1 MELVSLFYIV
11 DEFCKDFE
19 PKWRSHLV
27 ASGQMRRIKP
37 SALSLSEILTIVILF
52 HSSNH
57 KTFKHY
63 YTDYVCVYLGAD
75 FPGLV
80 SYSRFVELMSGVS
93 TPLHVLLFGLLGSPT
108 LANFIDSTKVVVC
121 DNHRIRRNKVFK
133 GIAAR
138 GKSSM
143 GWFYGFKLHLVV
155 NERGEITSF
164 MLTPGN
170 VADNNP
176 KLGAKLCQRVSG
188 KLYGDRGYISK
199 ELFETLWE
207 QGTHIVTGIKR
218 NMKNKLLPLW
228 DKLMLRKRNL
238 IETINDQL
246 KNSNQIEHTRHRSP
260 KNFLTNLLAG
270 LIAYQLQPKKPSLHF
285 TLTEQR
291 LLAEP
296 LLCQWEGVGVRSNWG
311 YIITKET
318 RNF

>member
-1 MELVSLFYIV
+1 MELVTLFYLV
-11 DEFCKDFE
+11 DEFCKSFE
-19 PKWRSHLV
+19 PKYRAHLLE
-27 ASGQMRRIKP
+27 SGETKKVKP
-37 SALSLSEILTIVILF
+37 SSLSLSEILTITIHF
-52 HSSNH
+52 HQSNH

-63 YTDYVCVYLGAD
+63 YKNYVCGQLASD
-75 FPGLV
+75 FPWLV
-80 SYSRFVELMSGVS
+80 SYGRFVELMGGAVI
-93 TPLHVLLFGLLGSPT
+93 PLQALLLNLLGSST
-108 LANFIDSTKVVVC
+108 LANFIDSTKVVVR

-176 KLGAKLCQRVSG
+176 KLGAKLCQKLRG
-188 KLYGDRGYISK
+188 KLCGDRGYISK
-199 ELFETLWE
+199 DLFEQLWS
-207 QGTHIVTGIKR
+207 QGIHLITGIKK

-260 KNFLTNLLAG
+260 ANFPANLLAG
-270 LIAYQLQPKKPSLHF
+270 LIS
-285 TLTEQR
+285 
-291 LLAEP
+291 
-296 LLCQWEGVGVRSNWG
+296 
-311 YIITKET
+311 
-318 RNF
+318 

>member
-11 DEFCKDFE
+11 DEFCKGFE
-19 PKWRSHLV
+19 PQWRAHLV
-27 ASGQMRRIKP
+27 SSGAVKRIKP
-37 SALSLSEILTIVILF
+37 SSLSLSEILTIVIWF

-57 KTFKHY
+57 KTFKQY
-63 YTDYVCVYLGAD
+63 YTDYVRVYLGAD
-75 FPGLV
+75 FPRLV
-80 SYSRFVELMSGVS
+80 SYGRFVELMSDAS
-93 TPLHVLLFGLLGSPT
+93 APLHFLLLSLLGSPT
-108 LANFIDSTKVVVC
+108 RVNFIDSTKVVVC
-121 DNHRIRRNKVFK
+121 DNHRIHRNKVFK

-155 NERGEITSF
+155 NERGELTSF

-176 KLGAKLCQRVSG
+176 KLGAKLCRSLSG

-199 ELFETLWE
+199 DLFETLWR
-207 QGTHIVTGIKR
+207 QGIQLITGIR
-218 NMKNKLLPLW
+218 KNTKNRLLPLW

-260 KNFLTNLLAG
+260 RNFLTNVLAG
-270 LIAYQLQPKKPSLHF
+270 LVAYQLQPKKPCLHF
-285 TLTEQR
+285 TKPEQR

-296 LLCQWEGVGVRSNWG
+296 LLLPA
-311 YIITKET
+311 
-318 RNF
+318 

>member
-1 MELVSLFYIV
+1 MELVTLFYLV
-11 DEFCKDFE
+11 DEFCKSFE
-19 PKWRSHLV
+19 PRYQAHLLE
-27 ASGQMRRIKP
+27 SGEAKRVKP
-37 SALSLSEILTIVILF
+37 SSLSLSEILTIMIHF
-52 HSSNH
+52 HQSNH

-63 YTDYVCVYLGAD
+63 YKSYVCVQLASD

-80 SYSRFVELMSGVS
+80 SYGRFVELMSGTI
-93 TPLHVLLFGLLGSPT
+93 TPLQALLLNLLGAST

-133 GIAAR
+133 GLAAR

-176 KLGAKLCQRVSG
+176 NLGIKLCQKLNG

-199 ELFETLWE
+199 DLFERLWA
-207 QGTHIVTGIKR
+207 QGVHLVTGIKK

-260 KNFLTNLLAG
+260 TNFLGNLLAG
-270 LIAYQLQPKKPSLHF
+270 LISYQLQPKKPSLHF
-285 TLTEQR
+285 TKTEQR
-291 LLAEP
+291 LLAQP
-296 LLCQWEGVGVRSNWG
+296 LLVG
-311 YIITKET
+311 
-318 RNF
+318 

>member
-11 DEFCKDFE
+11 DEFCKEFE
-19 PKWRSHLV
+19 PAYRARLV
-27 ASGQMRRIKP
+27 ASGEAVRNKP
-37 SALSLSEILTIVILF
+37 CSLSLSEILTIVIWF
-52 HSSNH
+52 HASNH

-63 YTDYVCVYLGAD
+63 YTDYVRVYLLSD

-80 SYSRFVELMSGVS
+80 SYGRFIELMSGACV
-93 TPLHVLLFGLLGSPT
+93 PLNALLVHLLGQPSLT
-108 LANFIDSTKVVVC
+108 NFIDSTKVVVC
-121 DNHRIRRNKVFK
+121 DNHRIQRNKVFK
-133 GIAAR
+133 HIAAR

-170 VADNNP
+170 VADNNT
-176 KLGAKLCQRVSG
+176 KLGAKLCARLHG
-188 KLYGDRGYISK
+188 KLYGDRGYISAD
-199 ELFETLWE
+199 LFLALRQ
-207 QGTHIVTGIKR
+207 QGVQLVTGIRK

-246 KNSNQIEHTRHRSP
+246 KNSNQIEHTRHRSS
-260 KNFLTNLLAG
+260 KNFLANLLAG
-270 LIAYQLQPKKPSLHF
+270 LVAYQLQPKKPSLHF
-285 TLTEQR
+285 TKTEQR

-296 LLCQWEGVGVRSNWG
+296 LLLPV
-311 YIITKET
+311 
-318 RNF
+318 

>member
-1 MELVSLFYIV
+1 MELVSLFYLV
-11 DEFCKDFE
+11 DEFCKGFE
-19 PKWRSHLV
+19 PQWRSHLLN
-27 ASGQMRRIKP
+27 SGAAQRIKP
-37 SALSLSEILTIVILF
+37 SSLSLSETLTIVIWF

-57 KTFKHY
+57 KTFKQY
-63 YTDYVCVYLGAD
+63 YTDYVRVYLGAD
-75 FPGLV
+75 FPHLV
-80 SYSRFVELMSGVS
+80 SYGRFVELMSGASV
-93 TPLHVLLFGLLGSPT
+93 PLHILLLSLLGSPS

-164 MLTPGN
+164 LLTPDN
-170 VADNNP
+170 VADNNAN
-176 KLGAKLCQRVSG
+176 LGSKLCARLHG

-199 ELFETLWE
+199 ELFATLRQ
-207 QGTHIVTGIKR
+207 QGVHLMTGIRR
-218 NMKNKLLPLW
+218 NMKNRLLPLW

-270 LIAYQLQPKKPSLHF
+270 LVAYQLQPKKPSLHF
-285 TLTEQR
+285 TKRQQQLLT
-291 LLAEP
+291 EP
-296 LLCQWEGVGVRSNWG
+296 LLLPA
-311 YIITKET
+311 
-318 RNF
+318 

>member
-1 MELVSLFYIV
+1 MELVALFYLI
-11 DEFCKDFE
+11 DEFCKEFE
-19 PKWRSHLV
+19 PTFHAHLL
-27 ASGQMRRIKP
+27 ASGEISRIKP
-37 SALSLSEILTIVILF
+37 SSLSLSEILTIMIWF

-57 KTFKHY
+57 KTFKQY
-63 YTDYVCVYLGAD
+63 YTDYVRVYLCSE
-75 FPGLV
+75 FPQLV
-80 SYSRFVELMSGVS
+80 SYNRFVELMEETSI
-93 TPLHVLLFGLLGSPT
+93 PLYTLLTSLLGEST

-121 DNHRIRRNKVFK
+121 DNHRIQRNKVFQ

-155 NERGEITSF
+155 NDRGDLTSV

-170 VADNNP
+170 VADSNTR
-176 KLGAKLCQRVSG
+176 LGVKLCQHLHG

-199 ELFETLWE
+199 ELFEALWQ
-207 QGTHIVTGIKR
+207 QGTHLVTGIRK
-218 NMKNKLLPLW
+218 NMKNRLLPLW

-270 LIAYQLQPKKPSLHF
+270 LISYQLQPKKPSLHF
-285 TLTEQR
+285 TKEEQR
-291 LLAEP
+291 LLTQP
-296 LLCQWEGVGVRSNWG
+296 LLVG
-311 YIITKET
+311 
-318 RNF
+318 

>member
-1 MELVSLFYIV
+1 MELVSLYYLV
-11 DEFCKDFE
+11 DEFCKGFE
-19 PKWRSHLV
+19 PEWQAHLV
-27 ASGQMRRIKP
+27 ASGEAVRNKP
-37 SALSLSEILTIVILF
+37 SSLSLSEILTIVIHF
-52 HSSNH
+52 HQSNH
-57 KTFKHY
+57 KTFKQY
-63 YTDYVCVYLGAD
+63 YTDYVRVYLYSD

-80 SYSRFVELMSGVS
+80 SYGRFVELMGTASIPLYALLVS
-93 TPLHVLLFGLLGSPT
+93 LLGPPT
-108 LANFIDSTKVVVC
+108 LANFVDSTKVVVC
-121 DNHRIRRNKVFK
+121 DNHRIQRNKVFR
-133 GIAAR
+133 GLAAR

-155 NERGEITSF
+155 NERGELTSL

-170 VADNNP
+170 VADCNT
-176 KLGAKLCQRVSG
+176 KLGVRLCRRLHG

-199 ELFETLWE
+199 DLFEALWQ
-207 QGTHIVTGIKR
+207 QGVQLVTGIRK

-270 LIAYQLQPKKPSLHF
+270 LVAYQLQPKKPSLHF
-285 TLTEQR
+285 TKTEQR

-296 LLCQWEGVGVRSNWG
+296 LLLV
-311 YIITKET
+311 
-318 RNF
+318 

>member
-19 PKWRSHLV
+19 PTWNAHLLDT
-27 ASGQMRRIKP
+27 GEIRRIKP
-37 SALSLSEILTIVILF
+37 SSLSLSEVITIVVHF
-52 HSSNH
+52 HQSNH
-57 KTFKHY
+57 RTFKQFY
-63 YTDYVCVYLGAD
+63 MTYVCKYLQKD

-80 SYSRFVELMSGVS
+80 SYGRFVELMSAASV
-93 TPLHVLLFGLLGSPT
+93 PLNILLLSLLGKPT
-108 LANFIDSTKVVVC
+108 RANFIDSTKIVVC

-133 GIAAR
+133 HIAAR
-138 GKSSM
+138 GMSSM

-155 NERGEITSF
+155 NEHGEITSF

-170 VADNNP
+170 VADNNT
-176 KLGAKLCQRVSG
+176 KMVAKLCSNLYG

-199 ELFETLWE
+199 DLFDQLWE
-207 QGTHIVTGIKR
+207 QGVHIVTGIKK
-218 NMKNKLLPLW
+218 NMKNILLNLW

-270 LIAYQLQPKKPSLHF
+270 LVAYQLQPKKPSLHF
-285 TLTEQR
+285 TKEQQQLLT
-291 LLAEP
+291 EP
-296 LLCQWEGVGVRSNWG
+296 LLLNC
-311 YIITKET
+311 
-318 RNF
+318 